1 MRDRLKLASVWACDS
16 YMLRAPTA
24 PWYQHELLQH
34 IIASKPSKWFR
45 ANMKRSSFRS
55 LDIVPEWS
63 KDHRL
68 NLSVSRLGRLSQTDN
83 TDRHCLCR
91 VWRRE
96 KKTFFPGQWVHTDR
110 QADGSKEEQ
119 VGRGTA
125 NLSAAQCGA
134 RRERRSAHCIR
145 HTDTQQVIS
154 TKPLYYFTCSR
165 LTVLGGLIH
174 SFCKHNVVVWTQL
187 TVTLHSQLLWRR
199 TTVKGFILKYL

>member
-1 MRDRLKLASVWACDS
+1 MVPTWNDILLCLNHPNGLGPTWNAPPSDYLILFLIEARTTVSTSSQAGWARQITLTGIVSV
-16 YMLRAPTA
+16 
-24 PWYQHELLQH
+24 E
-34 IIASKPSKWFR
+34 
-45 ANMKRSSFRS
+45 
-55 LDIVPEWS
+55 PEE
-63 KDHRL
+63 
-68 NLSVSRLGRLSQTDN
+68 G
-83 TDRHCLCR
+83 
-91 VWRRE
+91 
-96 KKTFFPGQWVHTDR
+96 KKKFFFPGQWVHTDR

-145 HTDTQQVIS
+145 HTDTQKVIS